1 MIKDYPSEVLQDIVI
16 IQQACLMW
24 FKVHQS
30 ELDCN
35 AMQDKLNALVSEFE
49 AKYNTSYDEIV
60 SDVINL
66 KELERYLNDSK

>member
-24 FKVHQS
+24 FKAHQS

-66 KELERYLNDSK
+66 KELEGYLNASE